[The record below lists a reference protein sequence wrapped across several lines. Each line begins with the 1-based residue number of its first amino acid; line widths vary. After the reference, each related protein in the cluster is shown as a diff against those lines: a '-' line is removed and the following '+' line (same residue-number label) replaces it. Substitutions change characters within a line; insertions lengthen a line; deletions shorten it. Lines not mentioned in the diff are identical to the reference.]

1 VSKIKMIKI
10 GGFIATMAAGAAM
23 IGAAATGTGAYFT
36 DSKTG
41 GLVASTGHLTL
52 NTTDANL
59 RFDDLVPGEDKTKTI
74 DYNVDATG
82 KSDVWLVFNPTDV
95 GYLAWTGASDNP
107 LFPAGGL
114 GRYGHFVVA
123 NGGSTLFQSRNLK
136 LDPAGPGTAASCS
149 VDPLTGRGGSDV
161 GSTSPTDT
169 PPYCGVP
176 TAIKIA
182 SNLSSG
188 EGGVLNMTFGVSGRW
203 TAQHSPVAS
212 VPFKVVA
219 TQAGVR
225 PDAANF

>member
-1 VSKIKMIKI
+1 VSKINMIKI

-59 RFDDLVPGEDKTKTI
+59 RFENLVPGEDTTKSV

-82 KSDVWLVFNPTDV
+82 KSDVWLVFKPTDV
-95 GYLAWTGASDNP
+95 GYLAWTGDKGNALYPD
-107 LFPAGGL
+107 GGL
-114 GRYGHFVVA
+114 GRYGHFAVA
-123 NGGSTLFQSRNLK
+123 NGGTTLFESRNLA
-136 LDPAGPGTAASCS
+136 LDPAGPGTAASCY
-149 VDPLTGRGGSDV
+149 VDPATGHGGSAV
-161 GSTSPTDT
+161 RPTSRDDIL
-169 PPYCGVP
+169 PYCGVP
-176 TAIKIA
+176 SAIKIA
-182 SNLSSG
+182 SNLVSG
-188 EGGVLNMTFGVSGRW
+188 DGGVLNMTFGVTGRW

-212 VPFKVVA
+212 VPFTVVA